1 MYADAF
7 FDAKRSA
14 GSISVSRSL
23 KSACRMGV
31 NRISELF
38 VAAPF
43 KNAFVRVLQ
52 PCEAFLQRRRPSQ
65 PFIAILLRERAKL
78 IVGAGAKG
86 GSLIIFCIRRSG

>member
-43 KNAFVRVLQ
+43 KNAFALQ
-52 PCEAFLQRRRPSQ
+52 H
-65 PFIAILLRERAKL
+65 LLKL
-78 IVGAGAKG
+78 FFNAAD
-86 GSLIIFCIRRSG
+86 S